1 MIKGSL
7 AKRYARALMD
17 LGREQGL
24 SERLGGELAQM
35 AALSAA
41 NEDFRLAVTAPIYSK
56 QAREKLIDGIGQA
69 FGLHELT
76 LRFLKLL
83 NQKGRLPY
91 LDKISAAYQS
101 LLDEAMGRVR
111 AEVITAAPLSAAA
124 QTQLRAVLAAVT
136 GREVIMDSSVD
147 PEIIGGVVTRVAG
160 KLFDGSVRTQL
171 GLIEEKLKTT
181 TAP

>member
-17 LGREQGL
+17 LGREQNL
-24 SERLGGELAQM
+24 SERLGNELGQM
-35 AALSAA
+35 AALSVE

-56 QAREKLIDGIGQA
+56 QAREKLIEGVGRA
-69 FGLHELT
+69 FGLHELMI
-76 LRFLKLL
+76 RFLKLL

-91 LDKISAAYQS
+91 LAKISSSFQN

-111 AEVITAAPLSAAA
+111 AEVVTATPMSVAA
-124 QTQLRAVLAAVT
+124 QTQLRAALAAVT
-136 GREVIMDSSVD
+136 GREVIMDSAVD
-147 PEIIGGVVTRVAG
+147 PEIIGGVITRVAG

-171 GLIEEKLKTT
+171 VMIEEKLKTT